1 MAKEYFDDTAW
12 MESEYAD
19 GYRQSA
25 DHFVLGRRMQLF
37 IVQSF
42 YRHFLADRKPF
53 DLLDLGCGDGELAAH
68 IVDIAPHARLTM
80 VDGSADMLSAAR
92 ERFSKRT
99 DSDDEVQILQHTFA
113 ELIADPSLLGKYD
126 MVVSG
131 FAIHHLYLAEKT
143 ALFEMIH
150 RSLKPGGAFVNI
162 DTVFPSTS
170 PALMDW
176 YYACWREWIEA
187 RQSRLGLAEDY
198 SGVPDEAR
206 YKAENKLSTLSSQ
219 LEAMKSIGFTD
230 VGCHYQNG
238 IFVVFSGMKAPTD
251 PLH

>member
-1 MAKEYFDDTAW
+1 MAQEYFDDTAW
-12 MESEYAD
+12 MESAYAA

-37 IVQSF
+37 ILQSF
-42 YRHFLADRKPF
+42 YRQFLAERQPL
-53 DLLDLGCGDGELAAH
+53 DLLDLGCGDGELAAN
-68 IVDIAPHARLTM
+68 IADVAPHARLTL
-80 VDGSADMLSAAR
+80 VDGSADMLAAAQ
-92 ERFSKRT
+92 ERFRRRSGG
-99 DSDDEVQILQHTFA
+99 DQDVQILQQTFA
-113 ELIADPSLLGKYD
+113 ELITDPALLGQYD

-143 ALFEMIH
+143 ALFQLIH

-162 DTVFPSTS
+162 DTVLPSTS

-187 RQSRLGLAEDY
+187 RQSQLGLAEDF

-206 YKAENKLSTLSSQ
+206 YKEENKLSTLSSQ
-219 LEAMKSIGFTD
+219 LEALKSIGFTD
-230 VGCHYQNG
+230 VGCHYQNS
-238 IFVVFSGMKAPTD
+238 IFVVFSGMKANVD
-251 PLH
+251 LQ